1 MEQLSWTDDMMLR
14 AERPETPMQIQMLLI
29 YDQTSAPGGK
39 VTFKRILEEI
49 DARLHLAPTFRRR
62 LTELP
67 GGLHMP
73 YWVDDPDFDLEYH
86 VRHIALPQPGDWR
99 QLCIQIARIHGRQLD
114 LRRPPWEL
122 TVIEGLNAVPGV
134 PKGSFAISLKLHHCV
149 GMASVELMAAMHDLA
164 ADAARPAPSA
174 HPFNPGAL
182 PSTSELVART
192 AINIALYPLRAGKV
206 VVPNAVNA
214 LRHLPTLPGAL
225 ASGVAA
231 ALTSGSGSVFSPA
244 TRFNGSATPHRVFEA
259 RFHDLADFKRI
270 KACVPKATINDV
282 TLAYVGGALRHYLD
296 GHDEL
301 PEESLVAACPA
312 SIRSTDERGAGGNR
326 LFGRLHPLGT
336 SIADPLERLAAIV
349 EETSAFRD
357 NADSASSSRL
367 MELVGVVPTTLL
379 GMTVKA
385 ATAMPF
391 SAPTIASTTVSN
403 VPGPTEPIYT
413 TPTACNGVRRSA
425 QRRRQRCC
433 HRTLTGGGGVSAGCR
448 RCGEMVFP
456 PARSSARSAAQPSR
470 PSTSTPCGTG
480 RSTSRR
486 RPDPRFSSAIAP
498 SRLSRWTWVM
508 PTASWARPC
517 HSGPSSSGRLFHAA
531 SRTSCA

>member
-1 MEQLSWTDDMMLR
+1 VEQLSWTDDMMLR

-29 YDQTSAPGGK
+29 YDQSTSPTGR
-39 VTFKRILEEI
+39 VTFKRILEEL

-73 YWVDDPDFDLEYH
+73 YWVEDPDFDLEYH

-122 TVIEGLNAVPGV
+122 TVIEGLNSIPGV

-149 GMASVELMAAMHDLA
+149 VDGMESVELMAAMHDLV
-164 ADAARPAPSA
+164 ADAPRPAPPA
-174 HPFNPGAL
+174 HPFEPSAL
-182 PSTSELVART
+182 PSTSDLVVRT
-192 AINIALYPLRAGKV
+192 ATNIALYPLRASRVLIPG
-206 VVPNAVNA
+206 AFNA
-214 LRHLPTLPGAL
+214 LRHLHTLPGAL
-225 ASGVAA
+225 VSGVASTLA
-231 ALTSGSGSVFSPA
+231 PGGGSLFSPA

-259 RFHDLADFKRI
+259 RFHDLDDFKRI
-270 KACVPKATINDV
+270 KNCVPKATINDV
-282 TLAYVGGALRHYLD
+282 TLAYVGGALRHYL
-296 GHDEL
+296 GGYGEL

-312 SIRSTDERGAGGNR
+312 SIRSNDERGVGGNR

-357 NADSASSSRL
+357 NADSAGSARL
-367 MELVGVVPTTLL
+367 MELVGVVPTALL
-379 GMTVKA
+379 GLTVKA

-403 VPGPTEPIYT
+403 VPGPKEAIYFAGARLERVT
-413 TPTACNGVRRSA
+413 GLGPLIGGMNLFHVVASYHGTVSIGATADRSA
-425 QRRRQRCC
+425 LPDPSHYADCMQ
-433 HRTLTGGGGVSAGCR
+433 TAFDELL
-448 RCGEMVFP
+448 
-456 PARSSARSAAQPSR
+456 SAAGSR
-470 PSTSTPCGTG
+470 PTST
-480 RSTSRR
+480 R
-486 RPDPRFSSAIAP
+486 AN
-498 SRLSRWTWVM
+498 
-508 PTASWARPC
+508 
-517 HSGPSSSGRLFHAA
+517 
-531 SRTSCA
+531 